1 MLSISLLDTP
11 NSSNLVSLFN
21 FEISFI
27 LDLLVSVIH
36 VFTVESNN
44 NVFKLTKSSK
54 AVTSANSLCS
64 KFRYSKFIILLAKLT
79 LFILAAPR
87 FSDFNFTRFSNSFTF
102 IGSALNK
109 FKYSRFVNF
118 AKGERSFIPWPF
130 FATFLKSRYF
140 NLVRLDNG
148 EISPNAWFTI
158 LNFSRFSAYC
168 KPSRLL
174 TLTPCSELSW
184 AWHTSGERYLILLK
198 SLFVI
203 TALSTSL

>member
-11 NSSNLVSLFN
+11 NSSNLVNLFN

-54 AVTSANSLCS
+54 AATSANSLCS

-102 IGSALNK
+102 IGSALNILDLLISLK
-109 FKYSRFVNF
+109 
-118 AKGERSFIPWPF
+118 AKDLLYHDH
-130 FATFLKSRYF
+130 FLLHFS
-140 NLVRLDNG
+140 NQD
-148 EISPNAWFTI
+148 I
-158 LNFSRFSAYC
+158 L
-168 KPSRLL
+168 
-174 TLTPCSELSW
+174 
-184 AWHTSGERYLILLK
+184 I
-198 SLFVI
+198 
-203 TALSTSL
+203 